1 MFNHKQGPINA
12 YFDAETRISVLKSNQ
27 AFVKGSEIFMSYGS
41 RPNQDLFLYSG
52 FVDSL
57 NTSNDRIKLYLT
69 IPNQDK
75 RRDEKIKLLNLNGLS
90 TYN

>member
-1 MFNHKQGPINA
+1 MFNHRQGPITA
-12 YFDAETRISVLKSNQ
+12 YFDAESKISVLKSNQ

-57 NTSNDRIKLYLT
+57 NTSNDRIKIFLT
-69 IPNQDK
+69 IQNQDK
-75 RRDEKIKLLNLNGLS
+75 RRDERIKLLKLYGLS
-90 TYN
+90 TFN